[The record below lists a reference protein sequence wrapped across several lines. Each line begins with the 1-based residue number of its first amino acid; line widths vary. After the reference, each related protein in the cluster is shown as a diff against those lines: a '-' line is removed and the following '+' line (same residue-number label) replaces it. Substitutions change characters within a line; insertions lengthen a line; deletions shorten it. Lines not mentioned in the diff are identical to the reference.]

1 MHDPCVLNPGVPD
14 SPASLP
20 QVATE
25 LWELVVAYFKQE
37 TAVPLQRLGRVLA
50 MGLLGALLLGFGVV
64 FVTIGGLR
72 LLQEETGTTFT
83 GNWSW
88 APYGIMTVVLIVGGA
103 LTWKIGTRKR
113 REETTT
119 A

>member
-1 MHDPCVLNPGVPD
+1 MLNPRVPD

-37 TAVPLQRLGRVLA
+37 TAVPLQQLGRVLA

-64 FVTIGGLR
+64 FVTLAALR
-72 LLQEETGTTFT
+72 LLQNETGSTFT

-88 APYGIMTVVLIVGGA
+88 VPYLIVTVALGIGGA
-103 LTWKIGTRKR
+103 LTWMIGTRRKQKR
-113 REETTT
+113 E
-119 A
+119 AV